1 MLIIELIVAV
11 LLCAVLVLS
20 SYLNTLFIEALRL
33 RPHAGAK
40 ALAFSDDHLLPLL
53 RMEEREG
60 VRRYSLVRQASLI
73 LLTVDATLLASSH
86 VEPTIAMVEVLLTA
100 FGALVVFA
108 HMVPNLLVTRTSGR
122 WAVPFIPIARLLAIA
137 IQPVVLL
144 IDFVASIAELGEGK
158 TDDAESDDVGELDAL
173 LDAGQEEGLI
183 EEEDRRLIQSV
194 VEFGDKT
201 VREVMTARPSIVSL
215 EASSSVEELRQLLI
229 QEEHSRIPIYEGD
242 IDNVLGFVHSRDTL
256 EIEKE
261 RRETMQ
267 VRELVRPL
275 ALVPETKSIR
285 DLVREL
291 QETNAQ
297 IVIVIDEY
305 GQTAGLVTMED
316 MIEEIVGEIRD
327 ESDPNRDVVEYP
339 DKSFVAS
346 GNLDL
351 DRLEEL
357 VGFRPDND
365 TESTTIG
372 GLVCE
377 HLGQVPSVGAI
388 LKVDGISVEV
398 LSADN
403 RKVRT
408 VRVLRTESDETNP
421 GASSSER

>member
-1 MLIIELIVAV
+1 MLIVELGVAV
-11 LLCAVLVLS
+11 LLCAVLVLA

-33 RPHAGAK
+33 RPHAAAK
-40 ALAFSDDHLLPLL
+40 ALPFSDDHLLPRL

-60 VRRYSLVRQASLI
+60 VRRYSLVRQAALI
-73 LLTVDATLLASSH
+73 LLTADAILLSPAHGNAYAS
-86 VEPTIAMVEVLLTA
+86 VAEALLTV
-100 FGALVVFA
+100 FGALVVFG
-108 HMVPNLLVTRTSGR
+108 HMVPNLLVTRTSGH
-122 WAVPFIPIARLLAIA
+122 WAVGFIPLARLIAFA

-144 IDFVASIAELGEGK
+144 IDFVASIAELG
-158 TDDAESDDVGELDAL
+158 DDERNDSDGDENGELEAL

-183 EEEDRRLIQSV
+183 EEEDRKLIQSV
-194 VEFGDKT
+194 VDFGDKT
-201 VREVMTARPSIVSL
+201 VREVMTARPRIIGL
-215 EASSSVEELRQLLI
+215 EASSTVEDLRQLLI
-229 QEEHSRIPIYEGD
+229 EEEHSRIPIYDRD

-256 EIEKE
+256 EIEQD
-261 RRETMQ
+261 RRETMP

-275 ALVPETKSIR
+275 AMVPETKSIR

-291 QETNAQ
+291 QDTHAQ
-297 IVIVIDEY
+297 IAIVIDEY

-327 ESDPNRDVVEYP
+327 ESEPDRDVVHYP
-339 DKSFVAS
+339 DKSIVAS

-357 VGFRPDND
+357 VDFRADD
-365 TESTTIG
+365 ETESTTIG

-377 HLGQVPSVGAI
+377 HLGQVPAVGAT
-388 LKVDGISVEV
+388 LEVDGISVEV

-408 VRVLRTESDETNP
+408 VRVRRTADPEATS
-421 GASSSER
+421 